1 MVRIKILFLVIFVCM
16 GINAQE
22 VSTQEEVQKKKEINN
37 IKLGEQAMY
46 AEVVELASDDY
57 EAISLAQQ
65 KTINKLQNNVI
76 EACAHRMNISK
87 DQAKEIFDIID
98 DKCQNVVIKKGDM
111 VRVFAYIAKDAVG
124 LSRKKAKQKDIDEI
138 FGSEEE
144 ADSVVAANNATKAV
158 NLLMGTRDS
167 IDNVSQPS
175 VSVAPIV
182 QQATETAQQ
191 VAQQTLGQN
200 VAQPAQTVVVV
211 QQPAQNVSTN
221 TQQGQTIVVVQQPA
235 AATTPVI
242 ATATTSQPVVVA
254 APEEPKPVPAVEV
267 SVPELCQ
274 TIISKG
280 DFNNIRRYLEQE
292 KTYHKLMYGPAKQ
305 MQRPEMCYIVLTDK
319 TTGRIV
325 AVLDKGQSER
335 MNFVTKKMD
344 HFRNYQG
351 GNCRAIF
358 VQEY

>member
-1 MVRIKILFLVIFVCM
+1 MVRIKMLFLVTFVCM
-16 GINAQE
+16 GLNAQE

-46 AEVVELASDDY
+46 AEVVELASDDF
-57 EAISLAQQ
+57 EAVSLAQQ

-76 EACAHRMNISK
+76 EACAHRMNITK
-87 DQAKEIFDIID
+87 EQAKEIFDIID

-138 FGSEEE
+138 FGSEED
-144 ADSVVAANNATKAV
+144 ADSVMTANHTAKAM
-158 NLLMGTRDS
+158 NLLMGTKDS
-167 IDNVSQPS
+167 IDNVTKPS
-175 VSVAPIV
+175 VAVAPIV
-182 QQATETAQQ
+182 QQAAETAQQ

-211 QQPAQNVSTN
+211 QQPAQNVATN
-221 TQQGQTIVVVQQPA
+221 TQQGQTIVVVQQPVA
-235 AATTPVI
+235 TTTPVV
-242 ATATTSQPVVVA
+242 ATATASQPVVVA
-254 APEEPKPVPAVEV
+254 APVEPKPVPVVEV

-280 DFNNIRRYLEQE
+280 DFNNVRRYLEQE

-305 MQRPEMCYIVLTDK
+305 MQRPELCYIILTDK
-319 TTGRIV
+319 TSGRVV

-351 GNCRAIF
+351 SGYRAIF